1 MVRAPSIAFRMPLRR
16 KFGRHTADPA
26 TQCPVQIVK
35 FCPDRFLPFRKSGS
49 ETLSILYPR
58 TRRSKLSIRF
68 HPLSRLCLDA
78 GAAGSPKLRPVEHP
92 QPVGSRIQAIGFP
105 ERLQAP
111 RRLPPAAGSRT
122 PTIPCSPVG
131 RTSWTGAGGRDATTS
146 SSALNSA
153 ASICHA
159 SRSWCRPFLFRGWLM
174 AKQKDLP
181 GPIPR
186 GSFCRAFE
194 T

>member
-1 MVRAPSIAFRMPLRR
+1 MVRAPSIAFRMPLQR
-16 KFGRHTADPA
+16 KFGRHTADQA

-35 FCPDRFLPFRKSGS
+35 FCPDRLLPFRKSGS

-68 HPLSRLCLDA
+68 HPFLRLRLDA

-111 RRLPPAAGSRT
+111 RRPTLTAVSWSRVAKGRSCGLFGKIRHPPRLK
-122 PTIPCSPVG
+122 C
-131 RTSWTGAGGRDATTS
+131 
-146 SSALNSA
+146 LL
-153 ASICHA
+153 C
-159 SRSWCRPFLFRGWLM
+159 LFGMKL
-174 AKQKDLP
+174 
-181 GPIPR
+181 
-186 GSFCRAFE
+186 FF
-194 T
+194 